1 MADSPFLP
9 DTTKQFAWDS
19 TSLGYLK
26 ECPRKYYYTMIRGLR
41 GRGESVHLTFGSWYH
56 KALEDYEKHTFSGMS
71 HNEAMREVVS
81 WLLHATWVYEYDEN
95 GVPFGGA
102 PWNSEHNTK
111 TRENLIRTVI
121 WHLEQFGPDDP
132 ARTVRLKSGKPAVE
146 LSFRLQ
152 LDEDLILC
160 GHLDRVVEFQ
170 GVHYVMD
177 HKTSTT
183 TVGSNYFEQYTPD
196 NQMSLYTF
204 AASIIYEAPVKG
216 VIIDAAQIAVGFSR
230 FTRGMVYRTDTQTAE
245 WLDDMHEW
253 VALAHNY
260 AERDRWPMNDKSCH
274 KYSGC
279 PFRQICGSDARV
291 RETFIQQN
299 FHINHWNPLDVR

>member
-1 MADSPFLP
+1 MADSPFLSG
-9 DTTKQFAWDS
+9 TMKQFAWDS
-19 TSLGYLK
+19 TSLGYMK

-41 GRGESVHLTFGSWYH
+41 SRGESLHLTYGSWYH
-56 KALEDYEKHTFSGMS
+56 KALEDYEKHTFAGLG
-71 HNEAMREVVS
+71 HLEAMRKVVR
-81 WLLHATWVYEYDEN
+81 WLLEATWVYETDEH
-95 GVPFGGA
+95 GVPSGGA
-102 PWNSEHNTK
+102 PWDGGHNSK

-121 WHLEQFGPDDP
+121 WHLEQFGPEDP
-132 ARTVRLKSGKPAVE
+132 ARTVRLKSGAPAVE

-152 LDEDLILC
+152 IDDDLILC

-170 GVHYVMD
+170 GVNYVMD
-177 HKTSTT
+177 HKTTTT

-230 FTRGMVYRTDTQTAE
+230 FTRGMVYRTDTQVTE
-245 WLDDMHEW
+245 WLDDMREW
-253 VALAHNY
+253 VALAHLY

-274 KYSGC
+274 KFSGC
-279 PFRQICGSDARV
+279 PFRQICGSDERV

-299 FHINHWNPLDVR
+299 FHVNHWNPLEVR